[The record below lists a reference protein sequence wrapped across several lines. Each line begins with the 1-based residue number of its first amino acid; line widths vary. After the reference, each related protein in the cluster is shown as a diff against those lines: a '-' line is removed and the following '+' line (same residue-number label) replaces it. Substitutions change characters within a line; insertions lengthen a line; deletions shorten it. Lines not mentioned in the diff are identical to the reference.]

1 MKVLTARAA
10 LWLLD
15 RLIGLVAGSVG
26 KLCALADRI
35 EDWSG
40 VTTADDYRYGGTD

>member
-1 MKVLTARAA
+1 MKVLTARLA

-15 RLIGLVAGSVG
+15 RLIGFVAGSVG
-26 KLCALADRI
+26 KLCALADHI

-40 VTTADDYRYGGTD
+40 VTAEDYRYGGTD

>member
-1 MKVLTARAA
+1 MKVLTARLA

-26 KLCALADRI
+26 KLCTLADRI
-35 EDWSG
+35 EDLSG
-40 VTTADDYRYGGTD
+40 VTTADEYKVGGTD